1 MARRSAEPAR
11 SPERTSGSAPDTEAG
26 LRFSLVN
33 LALGVA
39 GVLAVGLGYYLL
51 AQGSITAA
59 PVLLVLGYVALLP
72 LAIIL

>member
-1 MARRSAEPAR
+1 MAKQRTRSGRVE
-11 SPERTSGSAPDTEAG
+11 TTGPDQAG
-26 LRFSLVN
+26 LRFSMVN

-39 GVLAVGLGYYLL
+39 GIAAVGLGYYLL